1 VAAAPTEI
9 RILGELEVVRGGKP
23 LALPASKKTRAL
35 LGYLV
40 VAGARPQPRQRLCEL
55 LWDGPDDP
63 RAALRWSLTKIRPL
77 VDDARTT
84 RLIADREHV
93 VFEARGMTTD
103 LASASESLGSLADA
117 SLETLRRAAA
127 RFRGELLEGLDLPE
141 CYRYHEWCIAERE
154 AARRLRGNI
163 LATLA
168 ERLADDPEEALGF
181 ARARVTID
189 PLAEAAHIAVM
200 QLLAKLGRPRDALK
214 QYESCRRVLE
224 GQLGR
229 GPSKELEAAR
239 SVLGRVSSEA
249 TADVQAARVVSGT
262 PTAPPS
268 PTPLLGRTAER
279 GIIVEAVR
287 EASEGAS
294 HRVLLLAGEPGIG
307 KTRLLG
313 EVADQ
318 ARALG
323 GEPLAGRAFEAE
335 MVRPYGPWIDLL
347 RSASAGEID
356 VTVRSGLA
364 PLLPEL
370 GSAAG
375 ETDKNRLFHAVGRL
389 LLGRASRGPLVV
401 VLDDLQWFD
410 EASVALLHYVTR
422 TTAGSRVLVACAAR
436 AAEIDGNVPVRTFV
450 RALFR
455 EGRLTRIDLP
465 PLDAASTMELVRAVD
480 GRVDGAQI
488 FVDGGG
494 NPLFSLE
501 LARALAQGDRDAA
514 AQSLDGLIS
523 ERLSRLGERAS
534 DLLPWAAALG
544 HAFTIET
551 LATLVSLPAQNL
563 LDAVEEL
570 ERHRVFRV
578 ASSGLGV
585 IGYDFAHDLVR
596 RTAYRSMSEP
606 RRRWVHL
613 QIARAL
619 GATNDPQGALAGDIA
634 HHAAVGGDS
643 ELAARSYVKAGERS
657 LRLFAHAD
665 ASKLAAS
672 GLAHVD
678 RLAPD
683 VATRMRLALLDIQVH
698 SNQWR
703 RRSHELEAELSRVA
717 LAAQQRA
724 MHVEVSRAFYLLS
737 FIHNERG
744 DFAEASA
751 RSIQAMQ
758 AGRSADIQTTQGQ
771 LANTGRCLVLVERNV
786 AHAEEFLREAQ
797 ALGPHVAGRTLFEIS
812 LGMGLLHA
820 FKGEYEEAVPLLGS
834 AAELAAGDADHW
846 GHSLALIRLARV
858 SLDLAR
864 PGDVVA
870 RCLALEPLVA
880 KLSEGSEGP
889 FVTTLLALAKL
900 KLGER
905 GSLAAVT
912 EALAKLRAIDSKAH
926 LAYALDVL
934 AEHDAG
940 VGRREGARRYA
951 EEALRAAEAVG
962 QKSEGAVARSIL
974 AQIAF
979 DQGDREAAHALLAV
993 SAADLKAP
1001 LVLSARARTAVVKA
1015 AKHIGAQFD

>member
-1 VAAAPTEI
+1 MAAAPPEI
-9 RILGELEVVRGGKP
+9 RVLGELEVVRGGKSQS
-23 LALPASKKTRAL
+23 LPASKKTRAL

-40 VAGARPQPRQRLCEL
+40 VAGARPQARQRLCEL

-77 VDDARTT
+77 VDDARAT
-84 RLIADREHV
+84 RIVADREHV
-93 VFEARGMTTD
+93 AFEARGMTTD
-103 LASASESLGSLADA
+103 LAAVSESLGSPADA
-117 SLETLRRAAA
+117 SLETLRGAAA

-141 CYRYHEWCIAERE
+141 CYRYHEWCTAERE

-168 ERLADDPEEALGF
+168 QRLADDPEEALGF
-181 ARARVTID
+181 ARARVAID
-189 PLAEAAHIAVM
+189 PLAEAGHIAVM

-229 GPSKELEAAR
+229 GPSRELEAAR
-239 SVLGRVSSEA
+239 SVLGRVSPEVTVDVEGGRLVPSTM
-249 TADVQAARVVSGT
+249 TA
-262 PTAPPS
+262 PTAPA
-268 PTPLLGRTAER
+268 PLLGRAAER
-279 GIIVEAVR
+279 SIIVEAVR
-287 EASEGAS
+287 EASKGAS
-294 HRVLLLAGEPGIG
+294 RVLLVAGEPGIG

-313 EVADQ
+313 EVADE

-323 GEPLAGRAFEAE
+323 GERLAGRAFEAE
-335 MVRPYGPWIDLL
+335 MVRPYGPWIELL
-347 RSASAGEID
+347 RSASPGEID
-356 VTVRSGLA
+356 NSLRSDLA

-389 LLGRASRGPLVV
+389 LLGRTSSGPLTV

-422 TTAGSRVLVACAAR
+422 TVAGSRVLVACAAR
-436 AAEIDGNVPVRTFV
+436 AAEIDGNLPVRTLV
-450 RALFR
+450 RALVR
-455 EGRLTRIDLP
+455 EGRLTRIDLR

-480 GRVDGAQI
+480 GRIDGAQI

-514 AQSLDGLIS
+514 TQSLDSLIA
-523 ERLSRLGERAS
+523 ERLSRLGERTA

-544 HAFTIET
+544 HAFTIDT
-551 LATLVSLPAQNL
+551 LATLVSLPVQTL

-570 ERHRVFRV
+570 ERHGVLRV

-585 IGYDFAHDLVR
+585 VGYDFAHDLVR

-619 GATNDPQGALAGDIA
+619 SAANDPQGALAGDIA
-634 HHAAVGGDS
+634 HHAAIGGDS
-643 ELAARSYVKAGERS
+643 ELAARAYIRAGERS

-678 RLAPD
+678 RLSPEM
-683 VATRMRLALLDIQVH
+683 ATRTRLALLDVQVH
-698 SNQWR
+698 SKQWR
-703 RRSHELEAELSRVA
+703 RRSHELESELSRVA

-724 MHVEVSRAFYLLS
+724 MYVEVSRAFYLMS

-758 AGRSADIQTTQGQ
+758 AGRSADILTTQGQ

-797 ALGPHVAGRTLFEIS
+797 ALGPHIAGRTLFEMS

-820 FKGEYEEAVPLLGS
+820 FKGEYEQAVPLLGS
-834 AAELAAGDADHW
+834 AADLAAGDADHW
-846 GHSLALIRLARV
+846 GHALALIRLARV

-889 FVTTLLALAKL
+889 FVTTLLALARL
-900 KLGER
+900 KLGES

-912 EALAKLRAIDSKAH
+912 AAIANLRAIDSKAQ
-926 LAYALDVL
+926 LAYALDVVG
-934 AEHDAG
+934 EHHADMG
-940 VGRREGARRYA
+940 QHVEARRCA

-962 QKSEGAVARSIL
+962 QKSEAAVARSLL
-974 AQIAF
+974 AQLAF
-979 DQGDREAAHALLAV
+979 DRGDRKAARSLLGL
-993 SAADLKAP
+993 SAADLTAP
-1001 LVLSARARTAVVKA
+1001 LVLSARARSALAKA
-1015 AKHIGAQFD
+1015 SEHIGVQFD